1 MKQYFCCSDV
11 HGYFREF
18 KDALRQAGFDACN
31 SEHIV
36 LLCGDAFDR
45 GPDAKKLLDFLLQL
59 QECNR
64 LIYVKGNHEYLME
77 NLLKQIKNRE
87 PISGY
92 HWYNK
97 TLDTLCQLTN
107 YDPYDIALG
116 VKDYKTIS
124 RKLSKYRKLVSKC
137 VNYYELGDCIFVH
150 GWIPHIRNYQML
162 SKCKDWDKA
171 SWYNGMQEWNNGW
184 RLDDKTIVCGHWHT
198 SFGNYYY
205 HGEGSGE
212 FEKDSCFEPFIDYGI
227 IALDGC
233 TAFSKIVNV
242 VKILEDG
249 YVSITDNKDR
259 RLK

>member
-1 MKQYFCCSDV
+1 MKYFVVSDI
-11 HGYFREF
+11 HSYFREF
-18 KDALRQAGFDACN
+18 KDAIRKAGFDCGN
-31 SEHIV
+31 DNHI
-36 LLCGDAFDR
+36 LILCGDAFDR

-107 YDPYDIALG
+107 YNPYDIALG
-116 VKDYKTIS
+116 VGIKDY
-124 RKLSKYRKLVSKC
+124 RKILRRLSKYRKLVAKC
-137 VNYYELGDCIFVH
+137 VDYYELNNYIFVH
-150 GWIPHIRNYQML
+150 GWIPHIKNYYML
-162 SKCKDWDKA
+162 SKCKDWEKA

-198 SFGNYYY
+198 SFGNYFY
-205 HGEGSGE
+205 HNRGSGE
-212 FEKDSCFEPFIDYGI
+212 FEADSDFGIFEDYGI
-227 IALDGC
+227 IALDAC
-233 TAFSKIVNV
+233 TALSKKVNV
-242 VKILEDG
+242 LVIE
-249 YVSITDNKDR
+249 T
-259 RLK
+259 